1 MGCPSVSGYL
11 THSGTSLGGSAVP
24 RGTASRW
31 SGMQVL
37 LATGSPL
44 SGRSIAAAGSNS
56 PAAPHTEKD
65 MPDMPNLDA
74 GPNQPVLVCRE
85 WGRKRSPIRDP
96 GPVGA
101 APDHLRLLQG
111 RRHRGHCPAP
121 PPLVPC
127 RRHSRL
133 QHSSATVARKL
144 EGPRGS
150 QLATRADSG
159 LCCKA
164 RPNPLVP
171 AALAGAIPET
181 GQGMRPKSAAG
192 LMPTAMWTA
201 GRSSTPPK
209 DRNARPDCQASAKT
223 SQSLPLADQDRAA
236 PAAAGW
242 RSGPDAVAA
251 TSGSSRSG
259 GRGRGSS
266 SSVRTVPTRSALRG
280 ISSRLTLRFI
290 SQAEPAFSAPRP
302 TA

>member
-1 MGCPSVSGYL
+1 MGWPSVSGYL
-11 THSGTSLGGSAVP
+11 THSGTSLGGSAVL
-24 RGTASRW
+24 RGTATRPGGTATRW
-31 SGMQVL
+31 SGTQEL
-37 LATGSPL
+37 LWTGNSLP
-44 SGRSIAAAGSNS
+44 GRSIATPGSNS
-56 PAAPHTEKD
+56 TAAPYTGKGL
-65 MPDMPNLDA
+65 PDMLNSDA

-85 WGRKRSPIRDP
+85 WCRKRSPVGDP

-133 QHSSATVARKL
+133 QHSPATVARRL

-150 QLATRADSG
+150 QLATRADFG

-209 DRNARPDCQASAKT
+209 DRNARPDLP
-223 SQSLPLADQDRAA
+223 SQCEDLPVIPLGRPGPSRPGCCWLAIRTRRCRRHKRTQRIRRSRAGQLLVCSHS
-236 PAAAGW
+236 PC
-242 RSGPDAVAA
+242 PEH
-251 TSGSSRSG
+251 T
-259 GRGRGSS
+259 
-266 SSVRTVPTRSALRG
+266 
-280 ISSRLTLRFI
+280 
-290 SQAEPAFSAPRP
+290 
-302 TA
+302 